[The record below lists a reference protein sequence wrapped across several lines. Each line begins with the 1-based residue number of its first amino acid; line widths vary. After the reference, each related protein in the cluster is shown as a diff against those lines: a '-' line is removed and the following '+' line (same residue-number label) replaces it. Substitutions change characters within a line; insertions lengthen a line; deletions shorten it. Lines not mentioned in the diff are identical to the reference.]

1 MVFYKSV
8 LVGGAGGVIGQYFA
22 SPFFLVKTHL
32 QAQAVQAIAVGYQHN
47 HVGTGSALLNMFVK
61 SGVSHNKPIKV
72 VLKLSFIYTNEDF

>member
-32 QAQAVQAIAVGYQHN
+32 QSQAAQAIAVGYQHQ
-47 HVGTGSALLNMFVK
+47 HHGSWNALKKIYRKN
-61 SGVSHNKPIKV
+61 GVS
-72 VLKLSFIYTNEDF
+72 LLMLQCA